1 MCLYLGLWRTL
12 AHNNGTAVGNS
23 DTGNADAWK
32 REETE
37 EVVAGKVGITESTMC
52 YCRPTRK
59 SASKGLE
66 MKAMGFFGILWQTH
80 SYGTCMF
87 FLAR

>member
-12 AHNNGTAVGNS
+12 AHNNGTVVGNS

-37 EVVAGKVGITESTMC
+37 EVVAGESGH
-52 YCRPTRK
+52 YRVVQ
-59 SASKGLE
+59 S
-66 MKAMGFFGILWQTH
+66 
-80 SYGTCMF
+80 
-87 FLAR
+87 